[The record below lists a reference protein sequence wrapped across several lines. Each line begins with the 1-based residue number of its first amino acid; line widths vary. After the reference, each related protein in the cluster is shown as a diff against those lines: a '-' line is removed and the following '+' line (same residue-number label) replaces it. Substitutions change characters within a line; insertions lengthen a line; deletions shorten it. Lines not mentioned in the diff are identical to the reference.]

1 MATNST
7 NAIPTWNE
15 VKQLHPCIVELNTGY
30 ADNNFS
36 TAKELLN
43 TISRSLVEYMQS
55 EEPNCILSLKF
66 SSDERE
72 KQYHVVSY
80 SRMDSEI
87 MVIYLSGYIHD
98 DIGKKYK
105 YDMSNGMWAEVQ

>member
-1 MATNST
+1 MATDKP

-15 VKQLHPCIVELNTGY
+15 VKQLHPGIVELNTGY
-30 ADNNFS
+30 NDNNVS

-43 TISRSLVEYMQS
+43 LITRSLVEIMQS
-55 EEPNCILSLKF
+55 EEPNCILFLKM
-66 SSDERE
+66 SSDVKER
-72 KQYHVVSY
+72 QYNVVSY
-80 SRMDSEI
+80 SRTGSEI

-105 YDMSNGMWAEVQ
+105 YDMSNGMWSEVQ

>member
-1 MATNST
+1 MATDKT

-30 ADNNFS
+30 VDDNFS
-36 TAKELLN
+36 TIKRLLEFI
-43 TISRSLVEYMQS
+43 TRPLVEYMQS
-55 EEPNCILSLKF
+55 EEPNCILFLKM
-66 SSDERE
+66 SSDVSE
-72 KQYHVVSY
+72 KRYNVVSY
-80 SRMDSEI
+80 SRTRSEI

-105 YDMSNGMWAEVQ
+105 YDVQNGIWSEVQ